1 MPSVQAKKNEPFE
14 RMFKRWKR
22 LVENDGL
29 LNELRQREF
38 YEKPSQ
44 KRKRAAAAAKKRW
57 ERKQSEM
64 NVAGSRKRLY

>member
-14 RMFKRWKR
+14 RLFKRWKR

-29 LNELRQREF
+29 LNVLRQREF

-44 KRKRAAAAAKKRW
+44 KRKRAKAAAKKRW